1 MSFPWYFGPPSNI
14 HDWVSSWDGAPMGWD
29 GLVGCEGSLQICQEW
44 TWEKHIYI
52 PSFLKNGIPG
62 SPISKPSSNTP
73 SKCPR
78 GMMHDPWA
86 GMVPKRPKC
95 TRAASTS
102 LQRCGHSWIC
112 PIQMFAQDCVNY
124 DDFLIALRVFLLFP
138 SPLWRS
144 WDGTA
149 DHSILL
155 HLSYPSYLLCS
166 ITRIALRQD
175 LSAIKDT
182 GKFY

>member
-14 HDWVSSWDGAPMGWD
+14 HGWVSSWDGLAWSGPCSPSSTQPK
-29 GLVGCEGSLQICQEW
+29 LVGCKGSLQ
-44 TWEKHIYI
+44 TWGKHIYI

-62 SPISKPSSNTP
+62 SPISRPSSNTP

-86 GMVPKRPKC
+86 GMIPKRPKC
-95 TRAASTS
+95 TGAASTS
-102 LQRCGHSWIC
+102 LQRCGRSWIC

-138 SPLWRS
+138 SPL
-144 WDGTA
+144 
-149 DHSILL
+149 
-155 HLSYPSYLLCS
+155 
-166 ITRIALRQD
+166 
-175 LSAIKDT
+175 
-182 GKFY
+182 